1 MLSLQDKY
9 YGLSLL
15 SWLIILVLV
24 IVFIFTMFPSNKS
37 IETTETNEKFSDTKT
52 KEKINVYN
60 FNTESCGYS
69 VRFQPEWNK
78 FEEEIK
84 AKNNLSN
91 VSAYDVK
98 CDDPANEQMCMEYQ
112 VPGFPTVIVEKGKN
126 KKVFQGGESVK
137 TLIETIEKMQN

>member
-15 SWLIILVLV
+15 SWLIIIVLI

-37 IETTETNEKFSDTKT
+37 VETNESFSDTKT

-69 VRFQPEWNK
+69 VRFQPEWKK

-84 AKNNLSN
+84 AKNDLSN
-91 VSAYDVK
+91 VHAYDVK
-98 CDDPANEQMCMEYQ
+98 CDDPANEQMCVDYQ
-112 VPGFPTVIVEKGKN
+112 VPGFPTVVVEKGN
-126 KKVFQGGESVK
+126 TKKVFQGGAHVK
-137 TLIETIEKMQN
+137 TLIETVEKMQN

>member
-24 IVFIFTMFPSNKS
+24 IIFIFTMFPSNKS
-37 IETTETNEKFSDTKT
+37 TETNESFSDTKT

-69 VRFQPEWNK
+69 VRFQPEWKRFEDEILKMK
-78 FEEEIK
+78 F
-84 AKNNLSN
+84 
-91 VSAYDVK
+91 
-98 CDDPANEQMCMEYQ
+98 
-112 VPGFPTVIVEKGKN
+112 
-126 KKVFQGGESVK
+126 
-137 TLIETIEKMQN
+137 